1 MLVKSL
7 ISARFDKGRVVPGS
21 TSVGS
26 LLAGYLKVCKL
37 VMMDSV
43 YVMLVSRS

>member
-7 ISARFDKGRVVPGS
+7 IAARFDKGRMAPGS

-26 LLAGYLKVCKL
+26 SLAGCLKVWKS

-43 YVMLVSRS
+43 CVILVSRS